1 MLGALGSPL
10 DTESITVKWS
20 IVVSQEDC
28 VLPSTFCEAHTALR
42 AFNN

>member
-20 IVVSQEDC
+20 IVVI
-28 VLPSTFCEAHTALR
+28 PGGLR
-42 AFNN
+42 FTEHFL